1 MLIGFPYDK
10 GANAAGNRKGADFGP
25 DSFRRF
31 VVDVGSVKNP
41 EYGVNIAAAIPKI
54 ADYGNI

>member
-1 MLIGFPYDK
+1 MMLIILQLSL
-10 GANAAGNRKGADFGP
+10 